1 MIKLVP
7 NSPIQTDDGKWYV
20 EATADSTSDL
30 TSVTMIEGLAVAFGS
45 LCLIGGSGD
54 FYYFDSTTWKKVG
67 S

>member
-7 NSPIQTDDGKWYV
+7 NSPIQTNDGKWYV

-54 FYYFDSTTWKKVG
+54 FYYFDSTQWKKVG

>member
-7 NSPIQTDDGKWYV
+7 NSPIQKTDGTWYV
-20 EATADSTSDL
+20 EAIADSTSDL
-30 TSVTMIEGLAVAFGS
+30 TSVTKIEGLDLAFGS